1 MNRANRP
8 AEPRAAF
15 VHPLQLIER
24 PDPPRVAPGDDGQA
38 GITAGTCCLQV
49 LLIGAFIA
57 WMPLCIQDMLKDIPE
72 SAL

>member
-1 MNRANRP
+1 MNRASRP

-49 LLIGAFIA
+49 LLNWRIYCLDA
-57 WMPLCIQDMLKDIPE
+57 
-72 SAL
+72 ALHPRYVKGYT